1 MLCSARPGLE
11 IVANFTRG
19 AAALAWLQE
28 NAADLVILDLDLPDL
43 AGPAMLVE
51 VLGAGHRKVVVL
63 TGANSGLVLKTC
75 IDLGALAVVS
85 KADPADCALDAI
97 AAAAEGRSY
106 VSPTAQ
112 RLIAELALPAIQLPA
127 RQLSI
132 LHLVAE
138 GLSNKEIGYRLGIA
152 APTVSF
158 HLAELRRRLGAE
170 SNRQLVNRALSAGLL
185 ISSAT

>member
-1 MLCSARPGLE
+1 MLCGTKPDLE
-11 IVANFTRG
+11 ILANFTHARV
-19 AAALAWLQE
+19 ALEWLE
-28 NAADLVILDLDLPDL
+28 GNAVDIVILDLDLPDI

-51 VLGAGHRKVVVL
+51 MLGAGHRKVIVL
-63 TGANSGLVLKTC
+63 TGANSGQVLKTC
-75 IDLGALAVVS
+75 VDLGALGVVS
-85 KADPADCALDAI
+85 KADPAECALEAI
-97 AAAAEGRSY
+97 EAAAEGRSY
-106 VSPTAQ
+106 ISPTAA
-112 RLIAELALPAIQLPA
+112 RLIGGQADPAIQLPP

>member
-1 MLCSARPGLE
+1 MLCSTKPDLE
-11 IVANFTRG
+11 IVASFTR
-19 AAALAWLQE
+19 AQAALAWLEE

-43 AGPAMLVE
+43 AGPASLVE
-51 VLGAGHRKVVVL
+51 VLGAGHRKVVIL
-63 TGANSGLVLKTC
+63 TGSNSGQVLKTC
-75 IDLGALAVVS
+75 LDLGALGVVS
-85 KADPADCALDAI
+85 KGDPAQCALEAI
-97 AAAAEGRSY
+97 EAATEGRGY
-106 VSPTAQ
+106 VSPTAD
-112 RLIAELALPAIQLPA
+112 RLINGQPASSVNLPP
-127 RQLSI
+127 RQLAI